1 METRAHDVLIGLFT
15 LVVSIGALLFA
26 LWLAQSSNDQR
37 YKIYDVIFSEAV
49 TGLSEGGTVQYSG
62 IRVGDVVSL
71 RLDPNDPR
79 KVRARIRVYDST
91 PIREDTRAKLAL
103 TGVTGQAIIQLS
115 SAGQDSPPLEAKDG
129 GIPVIKTIPS
139 PFAKLLANGE
149 DIATN
154 INNLINNVNRMFSQ
168 ENVDRISRTLD
179 HIDQATGVVAEQ
191 RDDIRRTF
199 KELATAS
206 EQARITL
213 ANASQL
219 LDRANQTLGGKGQ
232 TILDDTQKTLASLR
246 TSSERVEQL
255 LNSNYDSVNG
265 GLNGL
270 GEIGPAIREL
280 RSTLEDLRG
289 VTRRLQENPTGY
301 LLGRERNKEFQP

>member
-1 METRAHDVLIGLFT
+1 METRAHHVLIGLFT
-15 LVVSIGALLFA
+15 LIVSISALLFA
-26 LWLAQSSNDQR
+26 LWLAQSSNDQ
-37 YKIYDVIFSEAV
+37 KFKLYDVIFNEAV

-115 SAGQDSPPLEAKDG
+115 SAAQDSPPLVSQDG
-129 GIPVIKTIPS
+129 SIPVIKTIPS
-139 PFAKLLANGE
+139 PLAKLLANGE

-154 INNLINNVNRMFSQ
+154 VNNLINNVNRMFSQ

-179 HIDQATGVVAEQ
+179 HIDQATSVIAEQ
-191 RDDIRRTF
+191 RGDIRKTVQ
-199 KELATAS
+199 ELAAAS
-206 EQARITL
+206 EQARL
-213 ANASQL
+213 AFANANTML
-219 LDRANQTLGGKGQ
+219 ERANQTFGAKGPA
-232 TILDDTQKTLASLR
+232 ILDDAQKTLAALR
-246 TSSERVEQL
+246 TSSERVEKL
-255 LNSNYDSVNG
+255 LDSNYDSVNG
-265 GLNGL
+265 GMSGL
-270 GEIGPAIREL
+270 GEIGPAVREL

>member
-1 METRAHDVLIGLFT
+1 METRAHHVLIGLFT
-15 LVVSIGALLFA
+15 LIVSVGALLFA
-26 LWLAQSSNDQR
+26 LWLAQSSNDQK
-37 YKIYDVIFSEAV
+37 YKLYDVIFSEAV

-62 IRVGDVVSL
+62 IRVGDVISL

-115 SAGQDSPPLEAKDG
+115 SAAQDSPPLESKDG
-129 GIPVIKTIPS
+129 SIPVIKTIPS

-154 INNLINNVNRMFSQ
+154 INNLINNVNRMFSA

-191 RDDIRRTF
+191 RGDIRKTVQ
-199 KELATAS
+199 ELAAAS
-206 EQARITL
+206 EQARLTF
-213 ANASQL
+213 ANANEML
-219 LDRANQTLGGKGQ
+219 ERANQTLGSKGPA
-232 TILDDTQKTLASLR
+232 ILDDAQKTLAALR
-246 TSSERVEQL
+246 NSSERVEKL
-255 LNSNYDSVNG
+255 LDTNYDSVNG
-265 GLNGL
+265 GMNGL

-280 RSTLEDLRG
+280 RATLEDLRG
-289 VTRRLQENPTGY
+289 VTRRLQENPSGY